1 MVTPMESRPSDART
15 LDSRDAPLIDLMA
28 DAVETQNKLPSEL
41 GKTPPMAEF
50 NVTILA

>member
-1 MVTPMESRPSDART
+1 MVTPMESLPPGART
-15 LDSRDAPLIDLMA
+15 LDSRGTPLIGLRA

-41 GKTPPMAEF
+41 GKTPPMAAF